1 MSACGYVI
9 GLCPSVRQC
18 WVLPWLE
25 RRSGQLFCFS
35 FLQNGFWDKLC
46 SSHVHWRTCTPSSRL
61 KSTDRWTDFKAWW
74 LLFFLNYGQSVIDEL
89 LLKSLLIIRP
99 ILLLNLSSLPLPGST
114 LSGVPSAPQCSF
126 TRKLTPAA
134 LTTAFGFHS
143 FLSSLIAILFDARQS
158 MRTVPKWHFQPQLNS
173 IVSNIKSHTLSL
185 ESKIQLEAWAFF
197 SWKVLHWTASFSAN
211 PRFAQRCWLS

>member
-114 LSGVPSAPQCSF
+114 LSGLPSAPQCSF
-126 TRKLTPAA
+126 TRK
-134 LTTAFGFHS
+134 S
-143 FLSSLIAILFDARQS
+143 
-158 MRTVPKWHFQPQLNS
+158 PQLLS
-173 IVSNIKSHTLSL
+173 PQLLVSTLFCHPSL
-185 ESKIQLEAWAFF
+185 LFCLMQDSQWELCPNGIF
-197 SWKVLHWTASFSAN
+197 SPSST
-211 PRFAQRCWLS
+211 Q